1 MDPSL
6 NNLEEFSIV
15 EDNGYTS
22 NNNPNLLNEEMQP

>member
-1 MDPSL
+1 MDPAKTMFDDL
-6 NNLEEFSIV
+6 PIV